1 MARPLSGVVHISPS
15 FQFSTADLPF
25 CNWAQRP
32 LQAQVENAQLYLA
45 ALESTLQPQG
55 RRRRRNQRDQPYL
68 HQVYFPTKAEKSC
81 QGCQLLRNV
90 RIALLR
96 DNSIMVL
103 AFLMGH
109 AMRPKSMLYCTT
121 VNAKTKYYPTTTK
134 GGREDHQKN
143 QIRSFLLDIFRSS

>member
-1 MARPLSGVVHISPS
+1 MLQRWERESRRSRRKQELRRSDSPPLLFSGVVHISPS

-81 QGCQLLRNV
+81 QGCQLLRSV
-90 RIALLR
+90 RTAQRQFNHGFGVSNGPCDAARKYALL
-96 DNSIMVL
+96 NN
-103 AFLMGH
+103 
-109 AMRPKSMLYCTT
+109 C
-121 VNAKTKYYPTTTK
+121 
-134 GGREDHQKN
+134 QC
-143 QIRSFLLDIFRSS
+143 

>member
-1 MARPLSGVVHISPS
+1 MPPAAGQDVAALGKGKQEESAQAGAEKEWLAPHPLLFSGVVHISPS

-81 QGCQLLRNV
+81 QGCQLLRSV
-90 RIALLR
+90 RTAQKQFNHGFGVSNGPCDAARKYALL
-96 DNSIMVL
+96 NN
-103 AFLMGH
+103 
-109 AMRPKSMLYCTT
+109 C
-121 VNAKTKYYPTTTK
+121 
-134 GGREDHQKN
+134 QC
-143 QIRSFLLDIFRSS
+143 